1 MHTIRR
7 TENPESIKP
16 GPSSPTCHL
25 YHTNFLMRHPSL
37 IPVNTNVLCFLS
49 YTQNSPVHHNTV
61 VWGGFFSIKLSIA
74 GRRSGMKSRDR
85 QATFIL
91 CDSRWCLKWLSCLSP
106 SPALS
111 HIFCSAFHY
120 LSIKLSNSAVWFAAC
135 LSSPHLLHHFHFR
148 FLC

>member
-1 MHTIRR
+1 MHTKCR
-7 TENPESIKP
+7 TEK
-16 GPSSPTCHL
+16 SSPPTCLL
-25 YHTNFLMRHPSL
+25 YNTNFLMRHPSFL
-37 IPVNTNVLCFLS
+37 QVSTNVLCFLS
-49 YTQNSPVHHNTV
+49 NIQNSPVHHNTIV
-61 VWGGFFSIKLSIA
+61 FFFSSIKLSIA

-135 LSSPHLLHHFHFR
+135 LSSPHLLHHFHFC